1 MTTNDYIIDYIK
13 KYINN
18 DIALPSSVMIN
29 GKWGCGKTYFII
41 KELIPILQK
50 EFKNKRIAYITL
62 NGVSTSDELE
72 RRIQTAIIKIN
83 YNEEN
88 KNNVFELVSGI
99 DSYLPEQKISSFFG
113 IASSLGRI
121 AKKYFVQKKLDE
133 TILIFDDLERSTLK
147 CVESLGI
154 INDLIEHKKSKCII
168 IANESEIKEAEA
180 SNYSYKSIKE
190 KLISRTLIY
199 EPDLELF
206 LDKLYK
212 NTFCNNLPIEC
223 GKNTWI
229 SVKNEILKITDGNL
243 RTILSS
249 ISIANEV
256 YSIIKDKLV
265 YNDAIIEIILRDLT
279 IDIYRVE
286 MWYKNGNERPKPI
299 TESKYY
305 SMYCFGKEKKND
317 DYKLSFVLTQN
328 IIFDGHFDVELIE
341 NSIKDYVKFISVNGK
356 ASPLTRLKE
365 WYKMEDD
372 FIQVQYDN
380 LIESLDNHSA
390 SIETYQ
396 DILKLCFVLD
406 DIGFKNE
413 QYNSLDK
420 IIDLMKNNIS
430 KFDNEFHNFEY
441 NGLTSNVKDDYLPKL
456 KETLKEFRELSL
468 NSFSLNTSETLNK
481 YLNFTD
487 WADRLYIH
495 VKYFKNMYRTLN
507 GFLYLLDY
515 DKLLVKIKNATNN
528 ELCTFRDTM
537 YLIYQ
542 EHFSKESYPNDE
554 ETIIQLCED
563 LQTIECSGKINRNT
577 INYIIGDYKRFFE
590 EIFEVDDEEN

>member
-563 LQTIECSGKINRNT
+563 LQTIEYSGKINRNT

>member
-41 KELIPILQK
+41 KKLIPILQK

-99 DSYLPEQKISSFFG
+99 DSYLPEKNISGFFG

-154 INDLIEHKKSKCII
+154 INDLVEHKKSKCII

-206 LDKLYK
+206 LDELFK

-249 ISIANEV
+249 ISITNEV

-380 LIESLDNHSA
+380 LIKSLDNHSA

-420 IIDLMKNNIS
+420 IIELMKSNIS

-441 NGLTSNVKDDYLPKL
+441 NGLTSNVKNDYLPKL

-487 WADRLYIH
+487 WADRLYVH
-495 VKYFKNMYRTLN
+495 VKYFKNMFRTLN

-542 EHFSKESYPNDE
+542 EHFSNESYPNDE

-577 INYIIGDYKRFFE
+577 INYIVGDYKRFFE

>member
-528 ELCTFRDTM
+528 ELCTFRKV
-537 YLIYQ
+537 IYKNLK
-542 EHFSKESYPNDE
+542 SIY
-554 ETIIQLCED
+554 
-563 LQTIECSGKINRNT
+563 
-577 INYIIGDYKRFFE
+577 
-590 EIFEVDDEEN
+590 

>member
-590 EIFEVDDEEN
+590 EIFEVDDEGN

>member
-356 ASPLTRLKE
+356 ASPLTRLKV

-590 EIFEVDDEEN
+590 EIFEVDDEGN

>member
-41 KELIPILQK
+41 KKLIPILQK

-99 DSYLPEQKISSFFG
+99 DSYLPEKNISGFFG

-154 INDLIEHKKSKCII
+154 INDLVEHKKSKCII

-206 LDKLYK
+206 LDELFK

-249 ISIANEV
+249 ISITNEV

-380 LIESLDNHSA
+380 LIKSLDNHSA

-420 IIDLMKNNIS
+420 IIELMKSNIS

-441 NGLTSNVKDDYLPKL
+441 NGLTSNVKNDYLPKL
-456 KETLKEFRELSL
+456 KETLKEFIELSL

-487 WADRLYIH
+487 WADRLYVH
-495 VKYFKNMYRTLN
+495 VKYFKNMFRTLN

-542 EHFSKESYPNDE
+542 EHFSNESYPNDE

-577 INYIIGDYKRFFE
+577 INYIVGDYKRFFE

>member
-229 SVKNEILKITDGNL
+229 TVKNEILKITDGNL

-590 EIFEVDDEEN
+590 EIFEVDDEGN

>member
-41 KELIPILQK
+41 KKLIPILQK

-72 RRIQTAIIKIN
+72 RRIQMAIIKIN

-154 INDLIEHKKSKCII
+154 INDLVEHKKSKCII

-206 LDKLYK
+206 LDELFK

-305 SMYCFGKEKKND
+305 SMYCFGKEKND
-317 DYKLSFVLTQN
+317 DYKFSFVLTQN

-380 LIESLDNHSA
+380 LIKSLDNHSA

-420 IIDLMKNNIS
+420 IIELMKSNIS

-441 NGLTSNVKDDYLPKL
+441 NGLTSNDMM
-456 KETLKEFRELSL
+456 
-468 NSFSLNTSETLNK
+468 TS
-481 YLNFTD
+481 
-487 WADRLYIH
+487 
-495 VKYFKNMYRTLN
+495 
-507 GFLYLLDY
+507 
-515 DKLLVKIKNATNN
+515 
-528 ELCTFRDTM
+528 
-537 YLIYQ
+537 Q
-542 EHFSKESYPNDE
+542 
-554 ETIIQLCED
+554 
-563 LQTIECSGKINRNT
+563 
-577 INYIIGDYKRFFE
+577 
-590 EIFEVDDEEN
+590 

>member
-365 WYKMEDD
+365 WYKREDD

-487 WADRLYIH
+487 WADRLHIH